1 MNVQKNSN
9 FSLQIPEP
17 CHENWAEMTPS
28 EQGRFCQ
35 NCQKI
40 VVDFSKMNDR
50 DLTQWF
56 AARAGERVCGRVNQ
70 RQLNRDFSYVTPLKS
85 TFYQRTAILVSG
97 LFFATSAYGQDY
109 NPTEITTT
117 GNTILVHPPKY
128 AEPSKTEKTARILR
142 GIVLDERGE
151 PIPSA
156 YVVIKETSISTSTD
170 SKGIFKVVLSN
181 KFDKTEQIQ
190 LEVQLLG
197 YISVERTIK
206 LKGQDSLDKIEIRLV
221 EDTDMLLGKMTV
233 TEIKPKPPL
242 GKVGHAIKK
251 PFRKLGRA
259 IKGLFNN

>member
-1 MNVQKNSN
+1 MSAV
-9 FSLQIPEP
+9 FSIQIPEP
-17 CHENWAEMTPS
+17 CHENWAEMTPT

-35 NCQKI
+35 NCQKV
-40 VVDFSKMNDR
+40 VVDFSKMSDR

-56 AARAGERVCGRVNQ
+56 AARAGKRVCGRVNHN
-70 RQLNRDFSYVTPLKS
+70 QLNRDFSYVNHSKS

-109 NPTEITTT
+109 KPKEITTK
-117 GNTILVHPPKY
+117 GDTILVHPPQY
-128 AEPSKTEKTARILR
+128 AEPLKTEKKARILR
-142 GIVLDERGE
+142 GVVLNERGE
-151 PIPSA
+151 PITSA
-156 YVVIKETSISTSTD
+156 YVVIKETSISTITD
-170 SKGIFKVVLSN
+170 SEGIFKIVLSAN
-181 KFDKTEQIQ
+181 FDKTEQIQ

-197 YISVERTIK
+197 YKSVERIIN
-206 LKGQDSLDKIEIRLV
+206 LKSQNSLDKMEIRLV